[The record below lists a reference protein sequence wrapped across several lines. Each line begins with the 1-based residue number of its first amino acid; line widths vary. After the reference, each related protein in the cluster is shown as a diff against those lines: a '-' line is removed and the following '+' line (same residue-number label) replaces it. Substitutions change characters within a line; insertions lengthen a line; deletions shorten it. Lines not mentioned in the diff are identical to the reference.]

1 MFIKTNL
8 IMKYKITLD
17 KKRKKKE
24 RKRKETGT
32 ISEYEKTNDILLQL
46 ISWAVIRLADRQDNY
61 LYFLC

>member
-8 IMKYKITLD
+8 RMKYKITLD

-46 ISWAVIRLADRQDNY
+46 ISWAIE
-61 LYFLC
+61 

>member
-24 RKRKETGT
+24 RK
-32 ISEYEKTNDILLQL
+32 EK
-46 ISWAVIRLADRQDNY
+46 IRNWYHLRV
-61 LYFLC
+61 